1 MKKEVRIAIL
11 VIVAVGISIWG
22 YNFVKGKNLLSKSYT
37 FYIKMDNTHGIEAST
52 PVMINGLAL
61 GNVSAVRL
69 DSDMHSIIVVLDVSK
84 KYDFPRGTVAEIVST
99 GLMGGRAINLAF
111 NTICTDNCVKDGD
124 TLNYRVKGILANMFG
139 DEDISDYMGSIKN
152 SIGGVLDSIDA
163 GLRRNADEEGLSKLV
178 IDLQKTI
185 SNLKMTTES
194 LNALLLNSS
203 GSFSKMMNDLQL
215 ITGNIQ
221 SSNKEI
227 SELIS
232 NANNIVRQVSDANV
246 GTTIEGL
253 NQALAET
260 QGTMTNLQATLT
272 KTNGVMTNLGDITEK
287 INSGKG
293 SLGLMLNDDQLYK
306 NLDTGTKNLEL
317 LLQDLRLNPRRYL
330 NISVIG
336 RRDKGYELPENDPAF
351 QEQ

>member
-11 VIVAVGISIWG
+11 VIVAVVVSIWG

-61 GNVSAVRL
+61 GNVSTVRL
-69 DSDMHSIIVVLDVSK
+69 DTDMHSIIAVLDVSK
-84 KYDFPRGTVAEIVST
+84 KYNFPKGTVAEIVST
-99 GLMGGRAINLAF
+99 GLMGGKAINLAF
-111 NTICTDNCVKDGD
+111 NTLCTDDCIKDGD
-124 TLNYRVKGILANMFG
+124 TLNYRVKGIIANMFG
-139 DEDISDYMGSIKN
+139 DEDMSDYIGSIKN
-152 SIGGVLDSIDA
+152 SIGGVLDSIDS
-163 GLRRNADEEGLSKLV
+163 GLRRNADQEGFSKLV

-185 SNLKMTTES
+185 SNLKTTTES
-194 LNALLLNSS
+194 LNSLLLSSS
-203 GSFSKMMNDLQL
+203 GSFSKMMNDLQS
-215 ITGNIQ
+215 ITGNIK

-232 NANNIVRQVSDANV
+232 NANGIVRQVSDANV

-253 NQALAET
+253 NKTLTET
-260 QGTMTNLQATLT
+260 QSTMISLQNTLT
-272 KTNGVMTNLGDITEK
+272 KANGVMVNLGDVTDK
-287 INSGKG
+287 INSGQG
-293 SLGLMLNDDQLYK
+293 TLGRLINDEQLYK

-317 LLQDLRLNPRRYL
+317 LLQDLRLNPRRYI

-336 RRDKGYELPENDPAF
+336 RKDKGYELPENDPAF
-351 QEQ
+351 QE